1 MDLTGKHAFVTGSG
15 KRLGRE
21 IAQVLL
27 QKGMNISAH
36 FLNSLKE
43 IEDLVAWAKLN
54 SLGKVIP
61 LQADLRDMSAL
72 SSCVQQST
80 TLLGPVDLLIN
91 SASDFFPTPLH
102 STTLQEWD
110 SLFDLNLKAPFFLTQ
125 QIVSHMPRGAQII
138 FIADVNGSQPMK
150 HFSSYCATKAG
161 LISLSKSLAKELAP
175 HIRVNSLS
183 PGTLLLRDNASPLE
197 RTQAENRTLL
207 GRIGTPED
215 LVAGLLFLVGNS
227 YITGFDL
234 IIDGGR
240 SLA

>member
-15 KRLGRE
+15 KRLGRAMAE
-21 IAQVLL
+21 VLL

-36 FLNSLKE
+36 FLNSLRE
-43 IEDLVAWAKLN
+43 VEDLVAWAKLN
-54 SLGKVIP
+54 SLGRVIP

-72 SSCVQQST
+72 SSCVQRST
-80 TLLGPVDLLIN
+80 TLLGPIDLLIN

-110 SLFDLNLKAPFFLTQ
+110 SLFELNLKAPFFLTQ
-125 QIVSHMPRGAQII
+125 QIAPHMPRGAQII
-138 FIADVNGSQPMK
+138 FIADVHGSRPIK

-183 PGTLLLRDNASPLE
+183 PGTLLLGDNAGALE
-197 RTQAENRTLL
+197 RAQAEKRTLL
-207 GRIGTPED
+207 GRIGTPQD
-215 LVAGLLFLVGNS
+215 LVEGLLFLVGNP

-234 IIDGGR
+234 VIDGGR